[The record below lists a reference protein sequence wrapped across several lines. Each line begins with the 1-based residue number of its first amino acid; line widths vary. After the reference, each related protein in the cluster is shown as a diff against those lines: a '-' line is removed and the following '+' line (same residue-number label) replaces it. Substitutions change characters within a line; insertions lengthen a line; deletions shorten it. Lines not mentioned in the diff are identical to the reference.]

1 MARFRFAIIA
11 GKSSRGGAARSVLL
25 LRRITAGAVV
35 VASVAAT
42 VAFACGGALSQAAPA
57 GGGPLPATGEG
68 ILGQAGLLV
77 GGMELPLPIPAVFKG
92 QCVLLPATFVSETL
106 KIPMRYDPASQR
118 LTYSIPTG
126 IPTGALEILMHQRK
140 WRLSS
145 GEVREFAEAP
155 TMAAGIPFV
164 PADLLEITGE
174 YEVSWDPQSK
184 LVYLRGPGDPK
195 TVMTGVRFN
204 TYPDKVRVVFDFTGE
219 TECQVTQMKN
229 PARVVVSFESTYV
242 WGTIDRVIGDVAV
255 NQVRVAPP
263 EGGRARAVL
272 DFNYALPDVKT
283 FWLKDP
289 ARFVVDVPKLYD
301 TRAAL
306 TVTRGVRY
314 IVVNKGTPAGPLT
327 VDVLE
332 VDLKDPAISVRP
344 VLAGKDGAPGLARV
358 SELVAREG
366 AIAGVN
372 GVFYAADGTP
382 LGLVVIDGQMKA
394 PPVLNRTALGI
405 TSDGTVL
412 IDNVSMDEGGNLVPD
427 WRALGV
433 VHAIGGGPR
442 LVKDGKVHIT
452 SGEERFKA
460 DVAVGRAPRTAAGV
474 TFDGKLLL
482 VAVTGRQ
489 AYHSIGVTLEEL
501 ANLMIELGAKDA
513 MNLDGGGSSTM
524 VVRDYVMNTPSDGRE
539 RRVADAILIFSSL
552 PQPTPVGPVPSN
564 SDLAPGSGSSAEGGG
579 LP

>member
-1 MARFRFAIIA
+1 MARSRFAISA
-11 GKSSRGGAARSVLL
+11 GKSSGGGAARSTLG
-25 LRRITAGAVV
+25 RITAGAVMAAAI
-35 VASVAAT
+35 VAL
-42 VAFACGGALSQAAPA
+42 ACGVALSQAAPPA
-57 GGGPLPATGEG
+57 GGGPLLAAGEG
-68 ILGQAGLLV
+68 VLGQAGLLV
-77 GGMELPLPIPAVFKG
+77 GGVELPLPIPAVFKG

-118 LTYSIPTG
+118 LTYSTS
-126 IPTGALEILMHQRK
+126 TGALEIIMHQRK

-145 GEVREFAEAP
+145 GEVREFPEAP
-155 TMAAGIPFV
+155 TVAAGIPFV
-164 PADLLEITGE
+164 PADLLRITGE

-184 LVYLRGPGDPK
+184 IVYLRGPGDPK

-229 PARVVVSFESTYV
+229 PARVVVSFDSTYV

-314 IVVNKGTPAGPLT
+314 IVLNKGTPAGPLT

-344 VLAGKDGAPGLARV
+344 VLAGKEGAPGLARV

-382 LGLVVIDGQMKA
+382 LGLVITDGQMKA

-412 IDNVSMDEGGNLVPD
+412 IDNVSMDERGNLVPD
-427 WRALGV
+427 WRTLGV

-474 TFDGKLLL
+474 TSDGKLLL

-513 MNLDGGGSSTM
+513 MNLDGGGSSTL

-539 RRVADAILIFSSL
+539 RKVADAILVFSSL
-552 PQPTPVGPVPSN
+552 PQPTPVGPIPSN
-564 SDLAPGSGSSAEGGG
+564 LDLVPGSGSSVGGGG

>member
-1 MARFRFAIIA
+1 
-11 GKSSRGGAARSVLL
+11 
-25 LRRITAGAVV
+25 
-35 VASVAAT
+35 
-42 VAFACGGALSQAAPA
+42 
-57 GGGPLPATGEG
+57 
-68 ILGQAGLLV
+68 
-77 GGMELPLPIPAVFKG
+77 
-92 QCVLLPATFVSETL
+92 
-106 KIPMRYDPASQR
+106 
-118 LTYSIPTG
+118 
-126 IPTGALEILMHQRK
+126 
-140 WRLSS
+140 
-145 GEVREFAEAP
+145 
-155 TMAAGIPFV
+155 
-164 PADLLEITGE
+164 
-174 YEVSWDPQSK
+174 
-184 LVYLRGPGDPK
+184 
-195 TVMTGVRFN
+195 
-204 TYPDKVRVVFDFTGE
+204 
-219 TECQVTQMKN
+219 MKN
-229 PARVVVSFESTYV
+229 PARVVVSFDSTYV

-314 IVVNKGTPAGPLT
+314 IVLNKGTPAGPLT

-344 VLAGKDGAPGLARV
+344 VLAGKEGAPGLARV

-382 LGLVVIDGQMKA
+382 LGLVITDGQMKA

-412 IDNVSMDEGGNLVPD
+412 IDNVSMDERGNLVPD
-427 WRALGV
+427 WRTLGV

-474 TFDGKLLL
+474 PSDGKLLL

-513 MNLDGGGSSTM
+513 MNLDGGGSSTL

-539 RRVADAILIFSSL
+539 RKVADAILVFSSL
-552 PQPTPVGPVPSN
+552 PQPTPVGPIPSN
-564 SDLAPGSGSSAEGGG
+564 LDLVPGSGSSVGGGG